1 MPSSK
6 GKKHSKNQSRAFH
19 SNVASSFSP
28 GSVVALTNDAGN
40 YFALAMIF
48 PSSKITKN
56 GVLLS
61 SNLSN
66 TMGCPPSGRV
76 IFITMYKINPKLV
89 LPLVIVNPDV
99 ISVDSSFKV
108 SNKHGTCF
116 PWSLKLR
123 LFIHCEVSGFSH
135 GGEGFSGRWR
145 KWISGCLESTN
156 FSILIKGRPRGKF
169 KASRGVRL
177 GYPLSPFLFNLVV
190 DVLSRLLE
198 KAQENNMIEGI
209 KIRNE
214 GVEISH
220 RQFGDDTIFFL
231 DAAEENWEHLL
242 ELLNLFCKISGLS
255 INKAKCS
262 LLGINS
268 NCEKIS
274 RLTQS
279 WVYVF
284 GGTREPLNSGMLL
297 WKRWNFASKTG
308 KIPTYLEG
316 SMKELFARLFA
327 LSRNQ
332 HHCVASL
339 VDSYVHPY
347 RWNFGSRRNLN
358 EVEVGEL
365 VWMLQILDRV
375 RLSQY
380 RGDSRRWKLDGSRCV
395 MCNLCEES
403 VDHLFLHCPFSL
415 QVQWKLFRE
424 IDAGWVIP
432 KGCNE
437 FEALV
442 KGKKAKTLGDL

>member
-6 GKKHSKNQSRAFH
+6 GKTHSKNQSRL
-19 SNVASSFSP
+19 SNSDNFSSP
-28 GSVVALTNDAGN
+28 GSLDFEATDESFASSLEQASVKYPSLIQNDPKSCKIWLSEPSIPMLPLPSPLDPLLRRLFLLTNDAGN

-76 IFITMYKINPKLV
+76 IFITMYKLYPKLV
-89 LPLVIVNPDV
+89 LCVIQEKRLVLVYDIQWECFFMVLLVRERLLWLDYEFFSVNGSEVVKQYHGESEQPLCEVFDSASQAAP
-99 ISVDSSFKV
+99 SV
-108 SNKHGTCF
+108 
-116 PWSLKLR
+116 
-123 LFIHCEVSGFSH
+123 VSGFSH

-279 WVYVF
+279 WVYLLW
-284 GGTREPLNSGMLL
+284 GTREPLNSGMLL

-308 KIPTYLEG
+308 KKTYLSRG
-316 SMKELFARLFA
+316 GRLILIQA
-327 LSRNQ
+327 VLS
-332 HHCVASL
+332 SIPMYYL
-339 VDSYVHPY
+339 SS
-347 RWNFGSRRNLN
+347 FK
-358 EVEVGEL
+358 
-365 VWMLQILDRV
+365 ILI
-375 RLSQY
+375 
-380 RGDSRRWKLDGSRCV
+380 GG
-395 MCNLCEES
+395 
-403 VDHLFLHCPFSL
+403 
-415 QVQWKLFRE
+415 
-424 IDAGWVIP
+424 G
-432 KGCNE
+432 
-437 FEALV
+437 
-442 KGKKAKTLGDL
+442 

>member
-1 MPSSK
+1 
-6 GKKHSKNQSRAFH
+6 
-19 SNVASSFSP
+19 
-28 GSVVALTNDAGN
+28 
-40 YFALAMIF
+40 MIF

-76 IFITMYKINPKLV
+76 IFITMYKLYPKLV
-89 LPLVIVNPDV
+89 LCVIQEKRLVLVYDIQWECFFMVLLVRERLLWLDYEFFSVNGSEVVKQYHGESEQPLCEVFDSASQAAP
-99 ISVDSSFKV
+99 SV
-108 SNKHGTCF
+108 
-116 PWSLKLR
+116 
-123 LFIHCEVSGFSH
+123 VSGFSH

-279 WVYVF
+279 WVYLLW
-284 GGTREPLNSGMLL
+284 GTREPLNSGMLL

-308 KIPTYLEG
+308 KKPTYLEVEG
-316 SMKELFARLFA
+316 LF
-327 LSRNQ
+327 
-332 HHCVASL
+332 
-339 VDSYVHPY
+339 
-347 RWNFGSRRNLN
+347 
-358 EVEVGEL
+358 
-365 VWMLQILDRV
+365 
-375 RLSQY
+375 
-380 RGDSRRWKLDGSRCV
+380 
-395 MCNLCEES
+395 
-403 VDHLFLHCPFSL
+403 
-415 QVQWKLFRE
+415 
-424 IDAGWVIP
+424 
-432 KGCNE
+432 
-437 FEALV
+437 
-442 KGKKAKTLGDL
+442 

>member
-1 MPSSK
+1 
-6 GKKHSKNQSRAFH
+6 
-19 SNVASSFSP
+19 
-28 GSVVALTNDAGN
+28 
-40 YFALAMIF
+40 MIF

-76 IFITMYKINPKLV
+76 IFITMYKLYPKLV
-89 LPLVIVNPDV
+89 LCVIQEKRLVLVYDIQWECFFMVLLVRERLLWLDYEFFSVNGSEVVKQYHGESEQPLCEVFDSASQAAPSVVRPLVIVNPDV

-279 WVYVF
+279 WVYLLW
-284 GGTREPLNSGMLL
+284 GTREPLNSGMLL

-308 KIPTYLEG
+308 KKPTYLEVEG
-316 SMKELFARLFA
+316 LF
-327 LSRNQ
+327 
-332 HHCVASL
+332 
-339 VDSYVHPY
+339 
-347 RWNFGSRRNLN
+347 
-358 EVEVGEL
+358 
-365 VWMLQILDRV
+365 
-375 RLSQY
+375 
-380 RGDSRRWKLDGSRCV
+380 
-395 MCNLCEES
+395 
-403 VDHLFLHCPFSL
+403 
-415 QVQWKLFRE
+415 
-424 IDAGWVIP
+424 
-432 KGCNE
+432 
-437 FEALV
+437 
-442 KGKKAKTLGDL
+442 